1 MSKIKHIVLA
11 SAILVSVSSFAQ
23 KDELKKLKRIYE
35 KEEIKGNDLAEYK
48 ALVIKAEPLA
58 TEEGD
63 KIYTGFY
70 KAMIPVLESMAI
82 DKSMTPQQMQM
93 ALAKLVNAK
102 AISDL
107 ATGLNATLE
116 YEKKTGKKVY
126 TDDINETIASFKPQL
141 IDFAMEFGK
150 LNKNKEAADILYSI
164 YTLDKKDVDML
175 FYAASYYVNAND
187 YDKALEYYDILKK
200 LNYSGDGVV
209 YYAYNNAS
217 KTEENFGANKKLRDI
232 AITSGSHSKPREE
245 KIPSK
250 RGEIYK
256 NIALILK
263 EKGKTAEAL
272 TAIQDAR
279 KENPDDD
286 SLLLTEADLYLS
298 NKDTDSYTR
307 LINEAL
313 AKNPNNVDL
322 VYNLGVISS
331 NANKLE
337 EAEKYYLKA
346 LSIDPNYFNA
356 LLNLSEL
363 KLRGDDKYITEMNKL
378 GTSEKDNKR
387 YDVLKAEREKNLK
400 AVLPYLE
407 KAVQINGNDEV
418 AKKALLSV
426 YSTLEMT
433 DKYKALKAKQ

>member
-1 MSKIKHIVLA
+1 MRIKHIVLA

-35 KEEIKGNDLAEYK
+35 KETRSASDIAEYK

-63 KIYTGFY
+63 RVYTGFY
-70 KAMIPVLESMAI
+70 KAMTPVLEIKAI
-82 DKSMTPQQMQM
+82 DQKLPAPQQQM
-93 ALAKLVNAK
+93 ALANL
-102 AISDL
+102 ISPKKISEV
-107 ATGLNATLE
+107 ANGLNATLE

-126 TDDINETIASFKPQL
+126 TDNINETVTTFKPQL

-150 LNKNKEAADILYSI
+150 ANKNKEAADIIYSI
-164 YTLDKKDVDML
+164 YTLDKNDVDML
-175 FYAASYYVNAND
+175 FYAASYYVNAKE

-200 LNYSGDGVV
+200 MNYTGDGTI
-209 YYAYNNAS
+209 YYAYNNAT
-217 KTEENFGANKKLRDI
+217 KTEESFGVNKKLRDI
-232 AITSGSHSKPREE
+232 AVTSGSHSKAREE
-245 KIPSK
+245 KTPSK

-263 EKGKTAEAL
+263 EKGKSAEAL

-279 KENPDDD
+279 KENPEDD
-286 SLLLTEADLYLS
+286 SLLMTEADLHLS
-298 NKDTDSYTR
+298 NKDTQSYTR
-307 LINEAL
+307 VINELL

-322 VYNLGVISS
+322 IYNLGVISS

-337 EAEKYYLKA
+337 DAEKFYLKA

-363 KLRGDDKYITEMNKL
+363 KLRGDEKYISEMNKL
-378 GTSEKDNKR
+378 GTSEKETKR
-387 YDVLKAEREKNLK
+387 WEVLKAERENNLK
-400 AVLPYLE
+400 KILPYLE
-407 KAVQINGNDEV
+407 KAVEVKGDDEV
-418 AKKALLSV
+418 AKRALLSV
-426 YSTLEMT
+426 YGALEMT
-433 DKYKALKAKQ
+433 DKYKALKAKK